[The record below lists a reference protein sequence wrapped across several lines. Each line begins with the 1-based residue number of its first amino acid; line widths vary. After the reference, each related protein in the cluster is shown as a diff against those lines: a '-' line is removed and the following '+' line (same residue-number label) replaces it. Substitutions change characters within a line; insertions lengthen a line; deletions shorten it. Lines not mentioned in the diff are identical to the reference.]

1 MMWLLII
8 KVNVDKGPYLSQR
21 RAPKKWREKNIRNR
35 INSRAMQIFSLFQT
49 MLLIFSC
56 WLLWTFGPNSPPR
69 IPEHTTSKSN
79 SMTTDYFLI
88 NLIMNYTNNKFTN
101 IQRNVDMTHWDFEP
115 NQSIKVPN
123 WVEVGQG
130 SNRYWR
136 IQNYGSPVL
145 DCRQCT
151 ENSLVVVNVKRHGDR
166 NVKYREWLVG
176 FLEGF
181 CQFCPWLLFF
191 FLCALPLLIT
201 IIISGHDKIFTI
213 CDFCLDIK
221 LYSWCFW
228 PQISFLPQLNWFL
241 AVTGSS
247 LGDLSKGI
255 CKKKTF
261 LYIDA
266 STSLW
271 IPPPQMRVW
280 IQVPKKRKHFSAPQ
294 VLL

>member
-1 MMWLLII
+1 MLTKALTSFSDRLP
-8 KVNVDKGPYLSQR
+8 KNGKRKTHETVSTQELCKYLVCFKQCC
-21 RAPKKWREKNIRNR
+21 W
-35 INSRAMQIFSLFQT
+35 QGGQ
-49 MLLIFSC
+49 IFSC
-56 WLLWTFGPNSPPR
+56 WLLWTFDPNSPPR

-101 IQRNVDMTHWDFEP
+101 IQRNVDKTHWDFEP
-115 NQSIKVPN
+115 NQSIKVSN

-176 FLEGF
+176 FPEGF
-181 CQFCPWLLFF
+181 CQFCPWLLLF

-201 IIISGHDKIFTI
+201 IIISGHDQIFTI

-241 AVTGSS
+241 TVTGSS
-247 LGDLSKGI
+247 PGDSSKEKMQKNISFSHGTRTCI
-255 CKKKTF
+255 
-261 LYIDA
+261 
-266 STSLW
+266 
-271 IPPPQMRVW
+271 
-280 IQVPKKRKHFSAPQ
+280 KRKKN
-294 VLL
+294 VLW